1 MPVAVFIIGVIDVHD
16 HSPTYSRHALRRH
29 IGSQMPLMEDDII
42 ALISERAI
50 AGIGSA
56 R

>member
-1 MPVAVFIIGVIDVHD
+1 MIGVIDVHD
-16 HSPTYSRHALRRH
+16 IADIFRRALRRH

-50 AGIGSA
+50 AGIGAA